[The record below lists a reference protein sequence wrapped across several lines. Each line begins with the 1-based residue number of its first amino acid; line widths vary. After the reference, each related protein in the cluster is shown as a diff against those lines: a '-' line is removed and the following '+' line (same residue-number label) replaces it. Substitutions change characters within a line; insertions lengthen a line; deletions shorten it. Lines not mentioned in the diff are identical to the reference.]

1 MIFFFKMK
9 RAFSWKCILI
19 IAVCCAGVKGQQQY
33 FRVKP
38 QNTAVVEGQTV
49 ELQCRIGNQAGS
61 VQWSK
66 DGFVLGFDR
75 MIPGYPRYFMEGSGE
90 DGVHDLRIEN
100 AQLEDDGEFQCQVGP
115 SGSNKAIRA
124 DVNLTVLMPPSSI
137 SISQHPNGSIVEVM
151 EGDTLTLK
159 CVVAGGKPAAGIRW
173 HRKGVEL
180 RPDNVQYNTEKVDE
194 HRETAISTITLTPTH
209 DDNRALYSCEAGHK
223 ALSTPMIS
231 YIELSVLFPPG
242 PPEIEGYQEGE
253 TVRMGDTLTLACVS
267 RGGNPLAKLVWFRN
281 DQQVDVTYTT
291 TGRESTNTLTF
302 QVESSDN
309 NAIYRCE
316 ATNSVSPKP
325 MVAMVKLT
333 VQFAPSK
340 VTIMGPKEAQEGD
353 AVTMVCMTDR
363 SNPPADVSWV
373 VDGRPVQAASS
384 SVADPRGG
392 WVTTSNVTVTITG
405 HERNMKMFSC
415 YAVNQALSETM
426 VETAVVS
433 VLYPPKPPT
442 ILGYTEGTPIET
454 GSTQQMSCV
463 SQGGNP
469 LPTLKWFKKD
479 KEIESTTTTNNNVVT
494 AEVSITVDDND
505 NGVEFRCEASN
516 SASLLPMVATTR
528 LTVYFPPS
536 AVNIKVKPQRPKA
549 GQKVTLICECA
560 SSNPQADIT
569 WWKDGFLIHG
579 TPDGIFDAPNG
590 GRSTKNI
597 LQLNVTSQDDGAVYT
612 CQATNPELKQS
623 AHDAVTINVLYKPE
637 FETKPLQQY
646 DVIEGE
652 STTINITAKGNP
664 SNINY
669 SWSKASSSTSLMPA
683 DSNDVAV
690 TPVLSAGSLFNVT
703 NVRRDQAGQ
712 YRLEASNEEG
722 SSFVTVVL
730 NVLYGASI
738 SMATEYA
745 LVDQGSNA
753 FLECQVDANPL
764 SDDVIRWQRPNFDM
778 SRTRQSIENGRS
790 YLIINNV
797 TREDSGIFL
806 CVADNGIGNEAQK
819 ASTLVVKHKPV
830 IERTGPHSKAAGS
843 EGEEVRIICRA
854 TGAPNVSFTWFRD
867 GSTIQSSKKVSKY
880 EIKSKHLDFIT
891 YESTLTVK
899 DLKTQD
905 YGDYEC
911 IAKNDLGF
919 ESFKVP
925 LGRKSAPDPPISLNV
940 LNATHNAVILT
951 WTPGFDGGIE
961 QMYRIQ
967 YRKAGSTGGYT
978 VVDVDGQ
985 NTTVFTVG
993 GLELGTEYVFG
1004 IMALNNL
1011 GGSDY
1016 LQDAAS
1022 AVTLSKPPLGE
1033 TEKVVDQSL
1042 TPKGDIPRIIIITVS
1057 VVGSCLLVLNIVLV
1071 VCFVRKRRKKR
1082 LEEGRAS
1089 GDEDQDLCLFS
1100 MVLQRLAK
1108 ICQKSDHS
1116 SSKAATIEM
1125 YAPSSYNEG
1134 LNGESLS
1141 CNSEKSDNYSDGH
1154 SAGGY
1159 SEEQVKSET
1168 TAYITAH
1175 SDGAYIPDS
1184 SMPYYCPYPYPD
1196 QVNLDD
1202 RYDRSGPVPNK
1213 LLYGTEEDF
1222 YTNALRRNAYNLK
1235 LGDRPDTYE
1244 KGVYPP
1250 PPPGRTAASGAE
1262 VHQPPSSEERHYVPY
1277 PSGATTSK
1285 PSPALSTFNP
1295 HLQGSPLHS
1304 TPNQCNHMPP
1314 AEGVIVHSEMD
1325 GHLV

>member
-1 MIFFFKMK
+1 M
-9 RAFSWKCILI
+9 WKVILWRCFLVIAIDI
-19 IAVCCAGVKGQQQY
+19 IGIKAGQQQY

-38 QNTAVVEGQTV
+38 QNTDVVQGQTV

-75 MIPGYPRYFMEGSGE
+75 MIPGYPRYMMEGSGE

-115 SGSNKAIRA
+115 HGENKAIRV
-124 DVNLTVLMPPSSI
+124 DVKLTVLTPPSSI
-137 SISQHPNGSIVEVM
+137 AISQHPNGSIVEIL
-151 EGDTLTLK
+151 EGVTLTLK
-159 CVVAGGKPAAGIRW
+159 CMVAGGKPAAGIKW
-173 HRKGVEL
+173 FRKNVEL
-180 RPDNVQYNTEKVDE
+180 RPDNVLYNTEKIDE
-194 HRETAISTITLTPTH
+194 HKETAISTITLTPTP
-209 DDNRALYSCEAGHK
+209 DDNGALYSCEAVHK
-223 ALSTPMIS
+223 ALSSPMAS
-231 YIELSVLFPPG
+231 FIELSVLFPPG

-281 DQQVDVTYTT
+281 DQQVDLTYTT

-302 QVESSDN
+302 PVESNDN

-316 ATNSVSPKP
+316 ATNSISPKP
-325 MVAMVKLT
+325 MIAMVKLT
-333 VQFAPSK
+333 VQFNPSK
-340 VTIMGPKEAQEGD
+340 VTIIGPKEAQEGD
-353 AVTMVCMTDR
+353 AVTMTCTTDR

-392 WVTTSNVTVTITG
+392 WITTSNVTVTITG

-426 VETAVVS
+426 VETTVVS
-433 VLYPPKPPT
+433 VLYPPEPPT

-454 GSTQQMSCV
+454 GKSQQMVCASR
-463 SQGGNP
+463 GGNP
-469 LPTLKWFKKD
+469 LPTLRWFRKD
-479 KEIESTTTTNNNVVT
+479 KEIESSTTTNNNAVSS
-494 AEVSITVDDND
+494 EVSITVDAND
-505 NGVEFRCEASN
+505 NGVEYRCEATN
-516 SASLLPMVATTR
+516 SASVLPMVATTR

-536 AVNIKVKPQRPKA
+536 AVNIKLKPKRPKA

-560 SSNPQADIT
+560 SSNPQAEIT
-569 WWKDGFLIHG
+569 WWKDGFIILG
-579 TPDGIFDAPNG
+579 TPDGVFDAPNG

-597 LQLNVTSQDDGAVYT
+597 LQLNVSSHDDGAVYT
-612 CQATNPELKQS
+612 CQATNTELKQS

-637 FETKPLQQY
+637 FETKSSQQY

-652 STTINITAKGNP
+652 SATLNVSARGNP
-664 SNINY
+664 ININY

-690 TPVLSAGSLFNVT
+690 SPVLATGPIFNIS

-712 YRLEASNEEG
+712 YRLEAINEEG
-722 SSFVTVVL
+722 NSVVTVVL
-730 NVLYGASI
+730 NVLYSASI
-738 SMATEYA
+738 TMATENA

-764 SDDVIRWQRPNFDM
+764 SDDVIGWQRPNFDM

-797 TREDSGIFL
+797 TKDDSGVFL
-806 CVADNGIGNEAQK
+806 CVADNGIGNEARK
-819 ASTLVVKHKPV
+819 ASTLIVKHKPV
-830 IERTGPHSKAAGS
+830 IERTGAYSKAAAS
-843 EGEEVRIICRA
+843 EGENAKIICRA
-854 TGAPNVSFTWFRD
+854 SGAPNVSFTWFRD
-867 GSTIQSSKKVSKY
+867 GSAIGSSKKPPSKY
-880 EIKSKHLDFIT
+880 EIRSRQIDFVS
-891 YESTLTVK
+891 YESILIVK
-899 DLKTQD
+899 DMKAQD
-905 YGDYEC
+905 YGDYMCKAINE
-911 IAKNDLGF
+911 LGF
-919 ESFKVP
+919 ETFKIP
-925 LGRKSAPDPPISLNV
+925 LGQKSAPDPPISLRAI
-940 LNATHNAVILT
+940 NATHNAIVLT
-951 WTPGFDGGIE
+951 WTPGFDGGLE

-967 YRKAGSTGGYT
+967 YRKTGSAGGYS
-978 VVDVDGQ
+978 VVDVEPQ
-985 NTTVFTVG
+985 NTTVFAVS

-1004 IMALNNL
+1004 IMAVNSL
-1011 GGSDY
+1011 GGSSY
-1016 LQDAAS
+1016 LKDAES
-1022 AVTLSKPPLGE
+1022 AVTLSEAPIGE
-1033 TEKVVDQSL
+1033 TEKVIDEALVN
-1042 TPKGDIPRIIIITVS
+1042 KGAIPRIIIITVS
-1057 VVGSCLLVLNIVLV
+1057 VVGSCLLMLNIILV
-1071 VCFVRKRRKKR
+1071 ICFVRKRRKKR

-1089 GDEDQDLCLFS
+1089 GDGDQDLCLFS
-1100 MVLQRLAK
+1100 ME
-1108 ICQKSDHS
+1108 SDHS

-1168 TAYITAH
+1168 TAYISAH
-1175 SDGAYIPDS
+1175 ADNTYIADS

-1196 QVNLDD
+1196 QVNLED
-1202 RYDRSGPVPNK
+1202 RYDRSAPVPNK
-1213 LLYGTEEDF
+1213 LLYGTEEEF

-1244 KGVYPP
+1244 KALYPP

-1262 VHQPPSSEERHYVPY
+1262 VHLPPSEERHYVPY
-1277 PSGATTSK
+1277 PPGGTTSK

-1304 TPNQCNHMPP
+1304 TPNQCNHMSS

>member
-1 MIFFFKMK
+1 M
-9 RAFSWKCILI
+9 RAAICWKCVFLI
-19 IAVCCAGVKGQQQY
+19 IAAACYGIKGQQQY

-38 QNTAVVEGQTV
+38 QDSSVVEGQSI

-75 MIPGYPRYFMEGSGE
+75 MIPGYPRYIMEGSGE

-100 AQLEDDGEFQCQVGP
+100 AQIDDDGEFQCQVGP
-115 SGSNKAIRA
+115 AGENKAIRA
-124 DVNLTVLMPPSSI
+124 DVVLTVLLPPSSI
-137 SISQHPNGSIVEVM
+137 VISQHPNSSTVEVL
-151 EGDTLTLK
+151 EGESLTLK
-159 CVVAGGKPAAGIRW
+159 CIVAGGKPAAGIRW
-173 HRKGVEL
+173 HRKNIEL
-180 RPDNVQYNTEKVDE
+180 RPDNVVYNTERVDD
-194 HRETAISTITLTPTH
+194 HRENAISTITLTPTP
-209 DDNRALYSCEAGHK
+209 DDNGALYSCEAVHR
-223 ALSTPMIS
+223 ALPGPMIS
-231 YIELSVLFPPG
+231 YVELSVLFPPG

-267 RGGNPLAKLVWFRN
+267 RGGNPLAKLVWYRN

-302 QVESSDN
+302 PVDSNDN

-316 ATNSVSPKP
+316 ATNSVSLKP
-325 MVAMVKLT
+325 MIAMVKLT

-353 AVTMVCMTDR
+353 SVTMFCTTDR

-392 WVTTSNVTVTITG
+392 WVTTSNVSVTITG

-433 VLYPPKPPT
+433 VLYAPDAPV
-442 ILGYTEGTPIET
+442 IMGYTEGTPIER
-454 GSTQQMSCV
+454 GSTQTMTCV

-469 LPTLKWFKKD
+469 LPTIRWFRKD
-479 KEIESTTTTNNNVVT
+479 KEISSSTTTNNNVVS

-505 NGVEFRCEASN
+505 NGVEYRCEASN
-516 SASLLPMVATTR
+516 TASLLSLIATTR

-536 AVNIKVKPQRPKA
+536 AVNIKIKPKRPKA

-560 SSNPQADIT
+560 SSNPQAEIT
-569 WWKDGFLIHG
+569 WWKDGFLILG
-579 TPDGIFDAPNG
+579 TPDGVFEAPNG

-597 LQLNVTSQDDGAVYT
+597 LQINVSSSDDGAVYT
-612 CQATNPELKQS
+612 CQATNTELKQS

-637 FETKPLQQY
+637 FEPKLLPQY

-652 STTINITAKGNP
+652 SAAINVSARGNP
-664 SNINY
+664 NVIQY
-669 SWSKASSSTSLMPA
+669 SWSKAISGTKSSLMPA

-690 TPVLSAGSLFNVT
+690 SPVLANGPIFNLT
-703 NVRRDQAGQ
+703 NVRRDQGGQ

-722 SSFVTVVL
+722 SSFAAVHL
-730 NVLYGASI
+730 NVLYSASI
-738 SMATEYA
+738 TMATDLA

-764 SDDVIRWQRPNFDM
+764 GDDVIRWDRANFDM
-778 SRTRQSIENGRS
+778 SRARQSFENGRS

-797 TREDSGIFL
+797 TRDDSGVFL
-806 CVADNGIGNEAQK
+806 CIADNGIGAEAQK
-819 ASTLVVKHKPV
+819 ASTLIVKHKPA
-830 IERTGPHSKAAGS
+830 IERSGAHSKAAGT
-843 EGEEVRIICRA
+843 EGEDVRIICRA

-867 GSTIQSSKKVSKY
+867 GSAVPKRPSKY
-880 EIKSKHLDFIT
+880 EIKSRHLDFIS
-891 YESTLTVK
+891 YESILTVK

-919 ESFKVP
+919 ESYKIP
-925 LGRKSAPDPPISLNV
+925 LGQKSAPDPPLSLTV
-940 LNATHNAVILT
+940 LNATHNTVLLS
-951 WTPGFDGGIE
+951 WVPGFDGGLQQSYRLRWRNAQRPPDGPHTMIE
-961 QMYRIQ
+961 
-967 YRKAGSTGGYT
+967 AGNATSIS
-978 VVDVDGQ
+978 
-985 NTTVFTVG
+985 VG
-993 GLELGTEYVFG
+993 GLDLGTEYVFA
-1004 IMALNNL
+1004 IMAHNAL
-1011 GGSDY
+1011 GGSAY
-1016 LQDAAS
+1016 LEEEAYAM
-1022 AVTLSKPPLGE
+1022 TLSEAPLGE
-1033 TEKVVDQSL
+1033 TEKVVDEAL
-1042 TPKGDIPRIIIITVS
+1042 AGKGDIPRIIIITVS
-1057 VVGSCLLVLNIVLV
+1057 VVGSCLLILNIVLV

-1089 GDEDQDLCLFS
+1089 EDGEQPLCLFS
-1100 MVLQRLAK
+1100 LE
-1108 ICQKSDHS
+1108 SDHS

-1159 SEEQVKSET
+1159 SEEQVKAET
-1168 TAYITAH
+1168 TAYISAH
-1175 SDGAYIPDS
+1175 SDGTYIPDS

-1196 QVNLDD
+1196 QVNLED
-1202 RYDRSGPVPNK
+1202 RYDRGGGVPNK

-1222 YTNALRRNAYNLK
+1222 YTSALRRNAYNLK
-1235 LGDRPDTYE
+1235 LGDRPDTFE

-1262 VHQPPSSEERHYVPY
+1262 MHYNPGSDHYVPY
-1277 PSGATTSK
+1277 PPGGPTSSK

-1295 HLQGSPLHS
+1295 HAQGVTHSPVHS

-1314 AEGVIVHSEMD
+1314 GGPPGELD

>member
-1 MIFFFKMK
+1 MK
-9 RAFSWKCILI
+9 SYTLTCSQYTSNILSSCVS
-19 IAVCCAGVKGQQQY
+19 AGQQQY
-33 FRVKP
+33 FKVKP
-38 QNTAVVEGQTV
+38 QSTSVVEGQSI

-75 MIPGYPRYFMEGSGE
+75 MIPGFPRYFMEGSGE
-90 DGVHDLRIEN
+90 DGYHDLRIEN

-115 SGSNKAIRA
+115 AGSSKAIRS

-137 SISQHPNGSIVEVM
+137 SISQHSNGSTVEVL
-151 EGDTLTLK
+151 EGETLELK
-159 CVVAGGKPAAGIRW
+159 CIVVGGKPAAGIRW
-173 HRKGVEL
+173 HRKNVEL
-180 RPDNVQYNTEKVDE
+180 RPDNVIYNTERVDE

-209 DDNRALYSCEAGHK
+209 DDNRALYSCEAVHK
-223 ALSTPMIS
+223 ALSKPMIS

-267 RGGNPLAKLVWFRN
+267 RGGNPLAQLVWYRN
-281 DQQVDVTYTT
+281 DKQVDATYTT
-291 TGRESTNTLTF
+291 AGRESTNTLTF
-302 QVESSDN
+302 QVESNDN

-316 ATNSVSPKP
+316 ATNSVSLKP
-325 MVAMVKLT
+325 MVSMVELT

-353 AVTMVCMTDR
+353 SVTMVCMTDR

-373 VDGRPVQAASS
+373 VDGRPVQAASTNI
-384 SVADPRGG
+384 ADPRGG
-392 WVTTSNVTVTITG
+392 WITTSNVTITITG
-405 HERNMKMFSC
+405 HERNMKMLSC

-426 VETAVVS
+426 VETAVIS
-433 VLYPPKPPT
+433 VLYAPEPPV
-442 ILGYTEGTPIET
+442 ILGYNEGTPIET
-454 GSTQQMSCV
+454 GTTQQLICKSE
-463 SQGGNP
+463 GGNP
-469 LPTLKWFKKD
+469 LPNLRWFRKD
-479 KEIESTTTTNNNVVT
+479 IEIVPSISTTNNVVS
-494 AEVSITVDDND
+494 AEVSVTVDEND
-505 NGVEFRCEASN
+505 NGIEYRCEASN
-516 SASLLPMVATTR
+516 SASLLPIVTVTR

-536 AVNIKVKPQRPKA
+536 AVNIKIKPKRPKA
-549 GQKVTLICECA
+549 GQKVTLICEGA

-569 WWKDGFLIHG
+569 WWKDGFLIPG

-597 LQLNVTSQDDGAVYT
+597 LQLNVSSNDDGAIYT
-612 CQATNPELKQS
+612 CQATNPELKKS

-637 FETKPLQQY
+637 FETTPLQQY

-652 STTINITAKGNP
+652 SAALNISARGNP
-664 SNINY
+664 PSINY

-690 TPVLSAGSLFNVT
+690 SSVLATGPLFNISSA
-703 NVRRDQAGQ
+703 RRDQAGQ

-722 SSFVTVVL
+722 SNYVTVVL
-730 NVLYGASI
+730 NVLYAASI
-738 SMATEYA
+738 SMATEHA

-764 SDDVIRWQRPNFDM
+764 SDDVIRWERTNFDM
-778 SRTRQSIENGRS
+778 SRTRSSIENGRS

-797 TREDSGIFL
+797 TREDSGVFL

-830 IERTGPHSKAAGS
+830 IERSGAHSKAAGS
-843 EGEEVRIICRA
+843 EGEDVRIVCKA

-867 GSTIQSSKKVSKY
+867 GSTIASSKKPSKY
-880 EIKSKHLDFIT
+880 EIKSRHTDFIS
-891 YESTLTVK
+891 YESILIVK
-899 DLKTQD
+899 DMKAQD
-905 YGDYEC
+905 FGDYEC

-919 ESFKVP
+919 ESFKIPV
-925 LGRKSAPDPPISLNV
+925 GQKSAPDPPLSLNV
-940 LNATHNAVILT
+940 LNATHNTVILT
-951 WTPGFDGGIE
+951 WTPGFDGGLE
-961 QMYRIQ
+961 QSYRIQ
-967 YRKAGSTGGYT
+967 YKKAVPNAAYST
-978 VVDVDGQ
+978 VDAVIQ
-985 NTTVFTVG
+985 NTTTFTVS

-1004 IMALNNL
+1004 IMAFNSL
-1011 GGSDY
+1011 GGSAY
-1016 LQDAAS
+1016 LEEAAS
-1022 AVTLSKPPLGE
+1022 AVTLSEAPLGE
-1033 TEKVVDQSL
+1033 TEKVVDQAL
-1042 TPKGDIPRIIIITVS
+1042 AIKENIPRIIIITVS

-1071 VCFVRKRRKKR
+1071 ICFVRKRRKKR
-1082 LEEGRAS
+1082 LEE
-1089 GDEDQDLCLFS
+1089 E
-1100 MVLQRLAK
+1100 
-1108 ICQKSDHS
+1108 SDHS

-1159 SEEQVKSET
+1159 SEEQVKAET
-1168 TAYITAH
+1168 TAYISAH
-1175 SDGAYIPDS
+1175 NDGAYIADS

-1196 QVNLDD
+1196 PVNIED
-1202 RYDRSGPVPNK
+1202 RYERSGPVPNK
-1213 LLYGTEEDF
+1213 LLYGNEEEF

-1235 LGDRPDTYE
+1235 LGDRSDTYE

-1262 VHQPPSSEERHYVPY
+1262 IHHPPISDDRHYVPY
-1277 PSGATTSK
+1277 PQGSTSSK
-1285 PSPALSTFNP
+1285 PTSGLSTFNP
-1295 HLQGSPLHS
+1295 HLQGGGSPHHS
-1304 TPNQCNHMPP
+1304 TPNQCNHLSPGS
-1314 AEGVIVHSEMD
+1314 EGIVVHSEMD